1 MIRIFLPINTKE
13 RQQLKGQVVDIVR
26 GRTIPTRIGIL
37 SVKRAILAHGGSA
50 AQELDIRE
58 IDFVN
63 EAHFPVSPL
72 VASAVKPALH
82 IHLAS
87 LGKVLVA
94 KLRQSPPRAHIEPF
108 GFLPLLSGAGG
119 IAAA

>member
-1 MIRIFLPINTKE
+1 MIRIFLPINPKE
-13 RQQLKGQVVDIVR
+13 CQELKGQVVDIVR
-26 GRTIPTRIGIL
+26 RWTIPTRIGIL
-37 SVKRAILAHGGSA
+37 SVEGSFLANGGSA

-58 IDFVN
+58 SNVVRD
-63 EAHFPVSPL
+63 AHLPVPPL
-72 VASAVKPALH
+72 EASAAKPALH

-94 KLRQSPPRAHIEPF
+94 KLRQSPPRAHIKPR
-108 GFLPLLSGAGG
+108 GFLFLLSGAGG

>member
-1 MIRIFLPINTKE
+1 MIRIFLPIIAKE
-13 RQQLKGQVVDIVR
+13 RQKLKGQVVDIVW
-26 GRTIPTRIGIL
+26 GRTISTRIGIL
-37 SVKRAILAHGGSA
+37 SVEGAILANGGSA

-58 IDFVN
+58 TDVVRD
-63 EAHFPVSPL
+63 AHLPVSPL
-72 VASAVKPALH
+72 KASTAKPALH

-94 KLRQSPPRAHIEPF
+94 KLRQSPPCAHIKPR